1 MDLKAANQLFTFNGE
16 DLKNKYEKIFGDVDP
31 KSNGGNINNEPFQK
45 SPGAVLSVETVQ
57 SNLMFSIISELN
69 SQKKEF
75 YAHVSKCESHTEQMP
90 MTPTVKI
97 KTPFKTKNPLQNQ
110 SSPESKRDL
119 LHQNQLNSIQER
131 SNIDTS
137 SWKKQNKLSWPRN
150 QDQNSDSH
158 TDELENIQPY
168 SRKNSQKSVG
178 LTNHY
183 FDSQSNNIDFSR
195 GRGPVDDN
203 LMIDKNFVSVQ
214 KRYNNN
220 QLTKNKQYAISM
232 KDFTPSDNSDNFQ
245 DNRDEKFDGKGGF
258 YIQGSKDKKNLSPNM
273 TNVFDKKGSSN
284 FPNEKLLGPGSSIC
298 STSNN
303 KFIFDTFDVD
313 YTLSKKK
320 EDKQSNTN
328 LIKNRAYN
336 SNEYR
341 ESLTNQF
348 GVGLHNNDSDKMNM
362 AMNKDNVTPTKN
374 KYMKIMGN
382 PSVTTST
389 KDNKSSYQKENNN
402 NLVQQ
407 SNKSNSILTS
417 DTRKS
422 DKYRR
427 QLIVDD
433 YHRVSKNSN
442 TYFCRQ
448 SQCSTSKILN
458 SNDKNSGA
466 KTSPTPKQKMHDD
479 NYDYSNS
486 SAKINSNDRN
496 YAKISSNDRNYVKID
511 LRKQYFDNTNLNI
524 NKNETPLKDSINFES
539 STKAKK
545 NINENST
552 SANFGNSTSKKNK
565 HKSRQ
570 TNSGNHD
577 KSSSKSAINQINIES
592 TCNNSFD
599 KGNKLRKGSNGN
611 IQDENSPNQDSTS
624 TNTNKRD
631 VNLSEMKNFMI
642 DRSFQDYYPFFKDKD
657 KINSNNNKQS
667 N

>member
-1 MDLKAANQLFTFNGE
+1 M
-16 DLKNKYEKIFGDVDP
+16 
-31 KSNGGNINNEPFQK
+31 
-45 SPGAVLSVETVQ
+45 
-57 SNLMFSIISELN
+57 
-69 SQKKEF
+69 
-75 YAHVSKCESHTEQMP
+75 
-90 MTPTVKI
+90 
-97 KTPFKTKNPLQNQ
+97 
-110 SSPESKRDL
+110 
-119 LHQNQLNSIQER
+119 
-131 SNIDTS
+131 
-137 SWKKQNKLSWPRN
+137 
-150 QDQNSDSH
+150 
-158 TDELENIQPY
+158 
-168 SRKNSQKSVG
+168 
-178 LTNHY
+178 
-183 FDSQSNNIDFSR
+183 
-195 GRGPVDDN
+195 
-203 LMIDKNFVSVQ
+203 
-214 KRYNNN
+214 
-220 QLTKNKQYAISM
+220 
-232 KDFTPSDNSDNFQ
+232 
-245 DNRDEKFDGKGGF
+245 
-258 YIQGSKDKKNLSPNM
+258 
-273 TNVFDKKGSSN
+273 
-284 FPNEKLLGPGSSIC
+284 
-298 STSNN
+298 
-303 KFIFDTFDVD
+303 
-313 YTLSKKK
+313 
-320 EDKQSNTN
+320 
-328 LIKNRAYN
+328 
-336 SNEYR
+336 
-341 ESLTNQF
+341 
-348 GVGLHNNDSDKMNM
+348 
-362 AMNKDNVTPTKN
+362 
-374 KYMKIMGN
+374 
-382 PSVTTST
+382 
-389 KDNKSSYQKENNN
+389 
-402 NLVQQ
+402 
-407 SNKSNSILTS
+407 
-417 DTRKS
+417 
-422 DKYRR
+422 
-427 QLIVDD
+427 DD

-552 SANFGNSTSKKNK
+552 SANFGNSTSKENK